1 MTDHSK
7 STSEHLKDEART
19 ATADLKESARD
30 TASDAAGAVRSE
42 ATRRA
47 ESAKSGAADEVSD
60 VASALRKA
68 ADDMR
73 GGSPQERTFGQIAG
87 GLADL
92 SDEIRDKDL
101 GEMANQVS
109 SFAKRNPL
117 LFLGGGALAG
127 FAATRFATASARRGA
142 EEEPERTAS
151 ATSVYAGSRPNAP
164 AVDTRSE
171 DHTGHSLDAART
183 GGES

>member
-1 MTDHSK
+1 MTDQTNK
-7 STSEHLKDEART
+7 TSTHLKDEARA
-19 ATADLKESARD
+19 ATADLKESARE

-42 ATRRA
+42 ATRRV
-47 ESAKSGAADEVSD
+47 EGAKSGVADEVSD

-92 SDEIRDKDL
+92 SDEIRGKDL
-101 GEMANQVS
+101 GEMANQVG

-117 LFLGGGALAG
+117 LFLGGAALAG
-127 FAATRFATASARRGA
+127 FAATRFASASARRDA
-142 EEEPERTAS
+142 DEAPERPVSAS
-151 ATSVYAGSRPNAP
+151 AVHAASRPSAP
-164 AVDTRSE
+164 AVHTPAE
-171 DHTGHSLDAART
+171 DHMSQPVGTGRT
-183 GGES
+183 GGAA